1 MTRRHW
7 HRYVEALD
15 RGAGRPDNS
24 WIPGTGPEDL
34 AVLRSGLGR
43 EAGTVPKLWRYY
55 STEIDDDVAA
65 RSTTAPPALAAE
77 HAALALFGLHQRAK
91 TIPMHKEGVAPGAAL
106 LALRRNTDK
115 VSPDA
120 LDRRVAIAVSS
131 TSVDVLCSRLRGLV
145 EQLRSIDQPW
155 DYDKLYDDLH
165 DWHYPQRRHRVRRRW
180 ALAYRTWTESDDPA
194 A

>member
-1 MTRRHW
+1 MIRRHW
-7 HRYVEALD
+7 HRYADAVD
-15 RGAGRPDNS
+15 QGAGRPGKP
-24 WIPGTGPEDL
+24 WPPGTGPEDL

-43 EAGTVPKLWRYY
+43 EAGTVPRLWRYY
-55 STEIDDDVAA
+55 STKIDDDVAA
-65 RSTTAPPALAAE
+65 RSTTAPPDLAAE

-91 TIPMHKEGVAPGAAL
+91 EIRMHQHGVAPGAAL
-106 LALRRNTDK
+106 LALRRRTDK
-115 VSPDA
+115 ISPDA

-131 TSVDVLCSRLRGLV
+131 TTVAVLCSRLRGLV

-155 DYDKLYDDLH
+155 DYDRLCDDLC
-165 DWHYPQRRHRVRRRW
+165 DWHYPQRRNRVRRRW

>member
-1 MTRRHW
+1 MTNKHW
-7 HRYVEALD
+7 HRYANALKN
-15 RGAGRPDNS
+15 GTPWPA
-24 WIPGTGPEDL
+24 GTGPEDL

-55 STEIDDDVAA
+55 STEIDDAVAA
-65 RSTTAPPALAAE
+65 RSTTAPPELGAE

-91 TIPMHKEGVAPGAAL
+91 TTPMHVADVAPGAAL
-106 LALRRNTDK
+106 LALRRRTDK

-131 TSVDVLCSRLRGLV
+131 TSVAVLCARLRGLV
-145 EQLRSIDQPW
+145 EQLRGIDQPW
-155 DYDKLYDDLH
+155 DYDQLYVDLR
-165 DWHYPQRRHRVRRRW
+165 DWHYPQRRNRVRRRW
-180 ALAYRTWTESDDPA
+180 ALSYRTWTESTSDSPA